1 MRRNSLIVLGALALP
16 LTLTLA
22 LAGCRGPR
30 PALVYVEMDRVLA
43 ARPEPQAIPTP
54 EPLSPAPA
62 RTVILPALPATT
74 TTDRLIQRLQQAKE
88 LIAASRH
95 QSIESLNDL
104 LKSVYLAE
112 AEAEIA
118 RNAHSTQPDRAGIFA
133 SALAELRT
141 VFLDYGHERGPLL
154 AQLSIYARNTE
165 LAPAPIPSDATPI
178 EAYNIRQANLVRE
191 QIRKIDA
198 RYQERADH
206 LLAEAQKEIDAQL
219 RILQAQAERERADA
233 ERKAKEE
240 AKRQLS
246 ETQVDV
252 DNAVESLIP
261 PSLPAVPAESVTIPA
276 GPGLGATRTFA
287 PTSLFGSLEQRRR
300 ILDQQVDLWIKSK
313 GWRRAL
319 KPTGARNATD
329 EFLQWRN
336 ARNLGP

>member
-1 MRRNSLIVLGALALP
+1 MRRTSLIVFGAF
-16 LTLTLA
+16 A

-30 PALVYVEMDRVLA
+30 PALVYVDLDRLSA
-43 ARPEPQAIPTP
+43 GQTKPNPIQIPAP
-54 EPLSPAPA
+54 SAPAPA
-62 RTVILPALPATT
+62 RTVTLPALPATT

-133 SALAELRT
+133 GALAELRA
-141 VFLDYGHERGPLL
+141 VFLDYGQERGPLL
-154 AQLSIYARNTE
+154 AQLSIYARNTD
-165 LAPAPIPSDATPI
+165 LAPALAPSDATPI
-178 EAYNIRQANLVRE
+178 EAYNTRKSNLVRE
-191 QIRKIDA
+191 QIREMDA
-198 RYQERADH
+198 RYQARADQ
-206 LLAEAQKEIDAQL
+206 LLADAQKEIDAQL
-219 RILQAQAERERADA
+219 RILQGQAERERADA

-261 PSLPAVPAESVTIPA
+261 PSLPAVPAESLTVPA
-276 GPGLGATRTFA
+276 GPGLGAAPTFA
-287 PTSLFGSLEQRRR
+287 PTPLFGSLEQRRR

-313 GWRRAL
+313 GWRRAS
-319 KPTGARNATD
+319 KPVGARNATD
-329 EFLQWRN
+329 EFLQWRH